1 MQRRRDTSSG
11 QSPGRCLRPR
21 RRASRGLAGLAALAV
36 LCAGCSGSASHTSA
50 GSPSLLTGGRG
61 GPRLPIAVGSA
72 ARLAHRFAY
81 AYARS
86 VYRRRPPRLP
96 GATAALHRDL
106 LAAASRVPPARRR
119 LHPHALA
126 VILRPRDAALAGVV
140 KIADGRSPSF
150 SVGFEVRKRG
160 SRWRVVTISPPS

>member
-1 MQRRRDTSSG
+1 MRSARHISS
-11 QSPGRCLRPR
+11 CPR
-21 RRASRGLAGLAALAV
+21 RVGASLGLALLAFALV
-36 LCAGCSGSASHTSA
+36 GCSSDDGHTHTGS
-50 GSPSLLTGGRG
+50 SLLSGTRG
-61 GPRLPIAVGSA
+61 EPVATRQLLPAVRV
-72 ARLAHRFAY
+72 ARRFAA

-96 GATAALHRDL
+96 GATAALRRDL
-106 LAAASRVPPARRR
+106 LTAASRVPRNRRR

-126 VILRPRDAALAGVV
+126 VILRPRGAALAGVV